1 MAVFSN
7 SNGKSPDRVS
17 VKMGAITIGKP
28 YNYTEIKVDE
38 KTLEEYTGVYENES
52 KTERTITK
60 EGTHIYSQ
68 RSGSTRYEIKPYEK
82 SKFFFED
89 SFTLIEFQ
97 RNFGNKVTGLITN
110 DRGTQETWIRTDK
123 QIKTRS
129 EIKIPEGLLSQYVGN
144 YELSPG
150 FIISVTKEGDRIFSQ
165 ATGQSKVEIFAESET
180 RFFLKV
186 VDAQLEFIK
195 DGSGK
200 ISKLILY
207 QGGQKLEGPKIK

>member
-1 MAVFSN
+1 
-7 SNGKSPDRVS
+7 
-17 VKMGAITIGKP
+17 MGAITIGKP